1 MGNILSLL
9 ALKEVFRIDR
19 YAFDQEALLLAG
31 NNAAGK
37 YDVKYYKGKF
47 NAYQRTYV
55 LGLKQNW
62 SYRFVPVSAR
72 RQVGIFTAVISWRI
86 DKVSNNE
93 NSKRIKLYYS
103 SNG

>member
-1 MGNILSLL
+1 ML
-9 ALKEVFRIDR
+9 
-19 YAFDQEALLLAG
+19 FDQEALLLAG

-55 LGLKQNW
+55 LGLEAKLVVQI
-62 SYRFVPVSAR
+62 VPVSAR